1 MVGLDHQTKGQ
12 IMSAMKMLLEE
23 LLEKVGLPLH
33 GYLMNVPLE
42 MREQAIELWNQNHR
56 AVCQCQ
62 EFSYLNSN
70 DGKGWWS

>member
-1 MVGLDHQTKGQ
+1 MFNNSSTT
-12 IMSAMKMLLEE
+12 AE

-33 GYLMNVPLE
+33 GYLTNVPLE

-62 EFSYLNSN
+62 KYMDFNSS
-70 DGKGWWS
+70 WWE